1 MDIFSDKERLTQ
13 CKSFKVFF
21 QKVILWSIGI
31 LMCGVFSIG
40 MKAWVIC
47 WYWEISWSPMLL
59 STQARNSQT
68 PDIFLFSPEYCPN
81 FWRHLNL
88 FLSFV
93 EMLMNINVYFPL
105 QCNLSEVS
113 YAQGMNDLCSRFLE
127 VLDSEV
133 DTYWSFC
140 CYMEK
145 FSRDFC
151 ADGLHRKIG
160 GFL

>member
-1 MDIFSDKERLTQ
+1 M
-13 CKSFKVFF
+13 
-21 QKVILWSIGI
+21 
-31 LMCGVFSIG
+31 
-40 MKAWVIC
+40 
-47 WYWEISWSPMLL
+47 
-59 STQARNSQT
+59 
-68 PDIFLFSPEYCPN
+68 
-81 FWRHLNL
+81 
-88 FLSFV
+88 FLSHFFT
-93 EMLMNINVYFPL
+93 LS
-105 QCNLSEVS
+105 LSEVS

-160 GFL
+160 GFLRSENNCSCISMLQSTMIFVYINLKCIISLEMVIGNVYYYFYHSAIECIIRMVRRC